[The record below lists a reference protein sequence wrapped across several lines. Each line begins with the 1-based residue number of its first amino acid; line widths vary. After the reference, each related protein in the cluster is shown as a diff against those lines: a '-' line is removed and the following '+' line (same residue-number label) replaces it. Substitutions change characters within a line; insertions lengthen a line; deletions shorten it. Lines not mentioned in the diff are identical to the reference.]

1 MEPSALS
8 TEDWKSIASWLLHG
22 NVDEGVSQVLGLL
35 GSRHGSDRAWV
46 IRYDD
51 DFTHLWNTHEWTAP
65 GVASFVAE
73 LQGIPVEAGTWVH
86 EGMQRDGRVLVADV
100 ARMPRRARGLQMEFQ
115 RQGILSLLALPVYR
129 NDRLAFQIGYD
140 SVRCQRIWSE
150 TEIRELADAA
160 ELIARCLE
168 NRAGHGRVPFPAF
181 AVESR
186 LIHLRIGAGSVAVPL
201 SEIHWVEADG
211 DYTVVHTRG
220 NRRITERAGVGRTA
234 AEGRLH
240 PRPPRGDRAG
250 RRDREAGA
258 GRRAMAAR
266 AGGWPRTRRRPRLPS
281 GGADASGI
289 LTGAGTRAPG
299 STARTVK
306 ASLRPD
312 DFGRAGMG

>member
-1 MEPSALS
+1 MKPSALA

-140 SVRCQRIWSE
+140 SVRCQRVWSE

-168 NRAGHGRVPFPAF
+168 NRAEHGRVPFPAF

-186 LIHLRIGAGSVAVPL
+186 LIHLRSGAGSVAVPL
-201 SEIHWVEADG
+201 SEIHWIEADG

-220 NRRITERAGVGRTA
+220 NRRITERRSVREWEGLLPKEDFIRVHRGAIVRVDAIARLERGGGQWQLMPADGPTLTVGRA
-234 AEGRLH
+234 Y
-240 PRPPRGDRAG
+240 RPA
-250 RRDREAGA
+250 
-258 GRRAMAAR
+258 
-266 AGGWPRTRRRPRLPS
+266 
-281 GGADASGI
+281 
-289 LTGAGTRAPG
+289 
-299 STARTVK
+299 
-306 ASLRPD
+306 LRIHLG
-312 DFGRAGMG
+312 F

>member
-1 MEPSALS
+1 MKPSALA

-140 SVRCQRIWSE
+140 SVRCQRVWSE

-168 NRAGHGRVPFPAF
+168 NRAEHGRVPFPAF

-201 SEIHWVEADG
+201 SEIHWIEADG

-220 NRRITERAGVGRTA
+220 NRRITERRSVREWEGLLPKEDFIRVHRGAIVRVDAIARLERGGGQWQLMPADGPTLTVGRA
-234 AEGRLH
+234 Y
-240 PRPPRGDRAG
+240 RPA
-250 RRDREAGA
+250 
-258 GRRAMAAR
+258 
-266 AGGWPRTRRRPRLPS
+266 
-281 GGADASGI
+281 
-289 LTGAGTRAPG
+289 
-299 STARTVK
+299 
-306 ASLRPD
+306 LRIHLG
-312 DFGRAGMG
+312 F

>member
-1 MEPSALS
+1 MKPSALA

-140 SVRCQRIWSE
+140 SVRCQRVWSE

-168 NRAGHGRVPFPAF
+168 NRAEHGRVPFPAF

-201 SEIHWVEADG
+201 SEIHWIEADG

-220 NRRITERAGVGRTA
+220 NRRITERRSVREW
-234 AEGRLH
+234 EGLLPKEDFIRVHRGAIVRVDAIARLE
-240 PRPPRGDRAG
+240 RG
-250 RRDREAGA
+250 
-258 GRRAMAAR
+258 
-266 AGGWPRTRRRPRLPS
+266 GGQW
-281 GGADASGI
+281 
-289 LTGAGTRAPG
+289 
-299 STARTVK
+299 
-306 ASLRPD
+306 
-312 DFGRAGMG
+312 

>member
-1 MEPSALS
+1 MEPRALS
-8 TEDWKSIASWLLHG
+8 TEDWKSIARWLLHG

-115 RQGILSLLALPVYR
+115 RQGIHSLLALPVYR

-150 TEIRELADAA
+150 TEISELADAA

-168 NRAGHGRVPFPAF
+168 NRAEHGRVPFPAF

-201 SEIHWVEADG
+201 SEIHWIEADG

-220 NRRITERAGVGRTA
+220 NRRITERRSVREWEGLLPKEDFIRVHRGAIVRVDAISRLERGGGQWQLMLADGPTLTVGRA
-234 AEGRLH
+234 Y
-240 PRPPRGDRAG
+240 RPA
-250 RRDREAGA
+250 
-258 GRRAMAAR
+258 
-266 AGGWPRTRRRPRLPS
+266 
-281 GGADASGI
+281 
-289 LTGAGTRAPG
+289 
-299 STARTVK
+299 
-306 ASLRPD
+306 LRIYLG
-312 DFGRAGMG
+312 F

>member
-1 MEPSALS
+1 MEPSALA

-140 SVRCQRIWSE
+140 SVRCQRVWSE

-168 NRAGHGRVPFPAF
+168 NRAEHGRVPFPAF

-201 SEIHWVEADG
+201 SEIHWIEADG

-220 NRRITERAGVGRTA
+220 NRRITERRSVREWEGLLPKEDFIRVHRGAIVRVDAIARLERGGGQWQLMLADGPTLTVGRA
-234 AEGRLH
+234 Y
-240 PRPPRGDRAG
+240 RPA
-250 RRDREAGA
+250 
-258 GRRAMAAR
+258 
-266 AGGWPRTRRRPRLPS
+266 
-281 GGADASGI
+281 
-289 LTGAGTRAPG
+289 
-299 STARTVK
+299 
-306 ASLRPD
+306 LRIHLG
-312 DFGRAGMG
+312 F

>member
-1 MEPSALS
+1 MKPSALA

-140 SVRCQRIWSE
+140 SVRCQRVWSE

-168 NRAGHGRVPFPAF
+168 NRAEHGRVPFPAF

-201 SEIHWVEADG
+201 SEIHWIEADG

-220 NRRITERAGVGRTA
+220 NRRITERRSVREWEGLLPKEDFIRVHRGAIVRVDAIARLERGGGQWQLMLADGPTLTVGRA
-234 AEGRLH
+234 Y
-240 PRPPRGDRAG
+240 RPA
-250 RRDREAGA
+250 
-258 GRRAMAAR
+258 
-266 AGGWPRTRRRPRLPS
+266 
-281 GGADASGI
+281 
-289 LTGAGTRAPG
+289 
-299 STARTVK
+299 
-306 ASLRPD
+306 LRIHLG
-312 DFGRAGMG
+312 F

>member
-1 MEPSALS
+1 MEPRALS
-8 TEDWKSIASWLLHG
+8 TEDWKSIARWLLHG

-140 SVRCQRIWSE
+140 SVRCQHIWSE

-168 NRAGHGRVPFPAF
+168 NRAEHGRVPFPAF

-201 SEIHWVEADG
+201 SEIHWIEADG

-220 NRRITERAGVGRTA
+220 NRRITERRSVREWEGLLPKEDFIRVHRGAIVRVDAISRLERGGGQWQLMLADGPTLTVGRA
-234 AEGRLH
+234 Y
-240 PRPPRGDRAG
+240 RPA
-250 RRDREAGA
+250 
-258 GRRAMAAR
+258 
-266 AGGWPRTRRRPRLPS
+266 
-281 GGADASGI
+281 
-289 LTGAGTRAPG
+289 
-299 STARTVK
+299 
-306 ASLRPD
+306 LRIYLG
-312 DFGRAGMG
+312 F

>member
-1 MEPSALS
+1 MKPSALA

-140 SVRCQRIWSE
+140 SVRCQRVWSE

-160 ELIARCLE
+160 ED
-168 NRAGHGRVPFPAF
+168 
-181 AVESR
+181 SR

-201 SEIHWVEADG
+201 SEIHWIEADG

-220 NRRITERAGVGRTA
+220 NRRITERRSVREWEGLLPKEDFIRVHRGAIVRVDAIARLERGGGQWQLMLADGPTLTVGRA
-234 AEGRLH
+234 Y
-240 PRPPRGDRAG
+240 RPA
-250 RRDREAGA
+250 
-258 GRRAMAAR
+258 
-266 AGGWPRTRRRPRLPS
+266 
-281 GGADASGI
+281 
-289 LTGAGTRAPG
+289 
-299 STARTVK
+299 
-306 ASLRPD
+306 LRIHLG
-312 DFGRAGMG
+312 F